1 MKKTIFLIIVAS
13 LLVSTPLAQSLTFTE
28 KSDQPLSVLFDKAN
42 LSTTETVISVTAPTT
57 TVDVG
62 SEFNVSLNVSDTTGR
77 GIIAYQFD
85 LHYNPSVIRPQAN
98 AVEVAGTISSGLSAV
113 FNPNTPGLLKVVVY
127 GAYPLSG
134 TGTLLNFK
142 FVAVGP
148 AASTSP
154 LSFTNFMFNEG
165 NPGSTVLDGQIR
177 IAPRN
182 ISGVPSS
189 FTGWEIP
196 RGKSFVLTSD
206 DHINSA
212 SLSVSYDTVA
222 GSQPGCDLISNG
234 YWTMMIYSNGN
245 YVGSL
250 YGDISFGTVRDF
262 FDGTTGDITERRT
275 KVARFRILGG
285 KDGYEYVQ
293 PEETG
298 SLDFSSR
305 TKYTNGRKTTATL
318 TNVL

>member
-13 LLVSTPLAQSLTFTE
+13 LLVSSPLAQSITFTE
-28 KSDQPLSVLFDKAN
+28 KSNQPLSVLFDKAN
-42 LSTTETVISVTAPTT
+42 LSAPETVISVTAPTS
-57 TVDVG
+57 TVEVG
-62 SEFNVSLNVSDTTGR
+62 SEFNVPLNVSDTTGR

-85 LHYNPSVIRPQAN
+85 LHYNPAVIQPQAN

-113 FNPNTPGLLKVVVY
+113 FNPNMPGLLKVAVY

-165 NPGSTVLDGQIR
+165 NPGSTVLDGQVKL
-177 IAPRN
+177 APRS
-182 ISGVPSS
+182 IGGVPSS

-196 RGKSFVLTSD
+196 RGKSFVMTSD
-206 DHINSA
+206 DHVNSA
-212 SLSVSYDTVA
+212 SLTVSFDTVE
-222 GSQPGCDLISNG
+222 GSQPGCYSIANG
-234 YWTMMIYSNGN
+234 YWTMMIYSNGD

-250 YGDISFGTVRDF
+250 YGEISYGAVRDS
-262 FDGTTGDITERRT
+262 FDSVTGGILERRI
-275 KVARFRILGG
+275 KAARFRILGG

-305 TKYTNGRKTTATL
+305 TKYANGRKTTAAL
-318 TNVL
+318 TNVF

>member
-1 MKKTIFLIIVAS
+1 MKKTIFLIIVTS
-13 LLVSTPLAQSLTFTE
+13 LLVSSPLAQSITFTE
-28 KSDQPLSVLFDKAN
+28 SSQPLSVLFDKAN
-42 LSTTETVISVTAPTT
+42 LSAPETVISVTAPTAT
-57 TVDVG
+57 AEVG
-62 SEFNVSLNVSDTTGR
+62 SEFNVPLNVSSTTGQ

-85 LHYNPSVIRPQAN
+85 LHYNPAVIQPQAN

-113 FNPNTPGLLKVVVY
+113 FNPNTPGLLKVAVY
-127 GAYPLSG
+127 GAYPLAG

-142 FVAVGP
+142 FKAVGP

-154 LSFTNFMFNEG
+154 LTFTNFMFNEG
-165 NPGSTVLDGQIR
+165 NPGSTVLDGQIKLTSR
-177 IAPRN
+177 SIGA
-182 ISGVPSS
+182 VPSS

-196 RGKSFVLTSD
+196 RGKSFVMTSD
-206 DHINSA
+206 DHVNSA
-212 SLSVSYDTVA
+212 SLSVSFDMVE
-222 GSQPGCDLISNG
+222 GSQPGCYSIANG

-245 YVGSL
+245 YTGAL
-250 YGDISFGTVRDF
+250 YGEISYGVVRDS
-262 FDGTTGDITERRT
+262 FDGTTGDLLERRVR
-275 KVARFRILGG
+275 VARFRILGG

-298 SLDFSSR
+298 SMDFTAR